1 MLSRAEWI
9 LCSLYQCKAGQFV
22 ELSGRTVLEVRAE
35 FHLDSSSYLSCHC
48 KAERKL
54 GTPKTKRMYAGYV
67 ILSCMMCLEIAE
79 GEIPFG

>member
-22 ELSGRTVLEVRAE
+22 ELSGGTVLEVRAE
-35 FHLDSSSYLSCHC
+35 FHLDSSSYLS

-54 GTPKTKRMYAGYV
+54 GTPKTKRMYAGYI